1 MLSNATVFVVPVP
14 MDLLPQLNNLDGN
27 KVGDLNDNSEG
38 NGNNNPDDGYGSNED
53 DNGDPGNN
61 GEAKGKAEGHDK
73 N

>member
-1 MLSNATVFVVPVP
+1 M
-14 MDLLPQLNNLDGN
+14 
-27 KVGDLNDNSEG
+27 GDLNDNSEG